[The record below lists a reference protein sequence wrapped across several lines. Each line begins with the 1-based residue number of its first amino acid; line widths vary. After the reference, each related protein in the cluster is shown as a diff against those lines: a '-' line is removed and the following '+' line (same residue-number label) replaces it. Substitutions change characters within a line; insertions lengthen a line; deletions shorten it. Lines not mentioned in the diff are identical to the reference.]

1 MSGLYFS
8 FCSFAGQYFLMA
20 LQIPEKTV
28 KSYWSKT
35 AIYSSLAR
43 MRMICAAISLTV
55 VGFLNISKQIA

>member
-1 MSGLYFS
+1 
-8 FCSFAGQYFLMA
+8 MA

>member
-1 MSGLYFS
+1 
-8 FCSFAGQYFLMA
+8 MA

-43 MRMICAAISLTV
+43 MRMIFAAISLTV